1 MQSLVQLI
9 FDIDMMKQTMLE
21 MEIDV
26 AKMPLGKLSRRNLK
40 TGVRTLPHPLT
51 TQHVS

>member
-1 MQSLVQLI
+1 MQLI

-26 AKMPLGKLSRRNLK
+26 AKMPLGKLSRRHLK
-40 TGVRTLPHPLT
+40 TGVGHHPSPIL
-51 TQHVS
+51 HNLIRS